1 MNREKETAMKMF
13 TEQVLRTKVRIS
25 VVVILLLALTTMVM
39 LTLPATGHT
48 EDKPS
53 KGVLSA
59 LKEGQSV
66 SVKEVAGRYDI
77 TVMPDEKLSHIVK
90 EVGND
95 YLVVEDAVGLTET
108 RIPVYS
114 IKSIAIVKLK
124 TSK

>member
-1 MNREKETAMKMF
+1 MF
-13 TEQVLRTKVRIS
+13 TEPALRNNLRIS
-25 VVVILLLALTTMVM
+25 VAALLLLVLGTFVT
-39 LTLPATGHT
+39 LTLPVAGHG

-66 SVKEVAGRYDI
+66 SLKEVAGRYDI
-77 TVMPDEKLSHIVK
+77 TLMPDVKLGNTVK
-90 EVGND
+90 EVGSD
-95 YLVVEDAVGLTET
+95 YPVVQDAVGLTET

-124 TSK
+124 ASK